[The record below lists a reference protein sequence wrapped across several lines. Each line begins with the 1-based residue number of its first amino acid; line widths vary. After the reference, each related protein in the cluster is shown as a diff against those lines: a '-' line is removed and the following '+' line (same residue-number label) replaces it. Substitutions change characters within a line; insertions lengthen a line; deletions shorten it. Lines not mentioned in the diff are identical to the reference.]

1 MTDTTTIRISRTT
14 HEELSRLAR
23 RRHETVDQIVSR
35 ALRLIRQDEIGR
47 ELASPLSDQESAW
60 LDADAG

>member
-1 MTDTTTIRISRTT
+1 MDTTTIRINRTT

-23 RRHETVDQIVSR
+23 RRHETVDQISR